1 MSQESSKSYNTIGM
15 FLMTVLTQATFV
27 GILVVMCILLAQIML
42 DTFYK
47 AQMNFFVSS
56 DPKWDPDRVTCE
68 IDGENVDMKECDG
81 IDHFIEKIESQGYK
95 YDSGNGW
102 WSRTWTTE
110 SEPKESI
117 EEVYQQLENGGW
129 NQLMI
134 GYGDRIFYEE
144 KVRDPS

>member
-1 MSQESSKSYNTIGM
+1 MAWWNINEWLYSKDS
-15 FLMTVLTQATFV
+15 
-27 GILVVMCILLAQIML
+27 
-42 DTFYK
+42 
-47 AQMNFFVSS
+47 
-56 DPKWDPDRVTCE
+56 KWDPDNVTCTLDDE
-68 IDGENVDMKECDG
+68 PVDMDECNG
-81 IDHFIEKIESQGYK
+81 PIDVDYGLEEQGYK
-95 YDSGNGW
+95 YDSGYGW

-117 EEVYQQLENGGW
+117 EEVYQQLEHGGW